1 MLSCVRTGPHS
12 ESDPRSQ
19 SSHFYSSEEVDEVNF
34 PRLTRGFNSIPF
46 DPLAL

>member
-1 MLSCVRTGPHS
+1 MLSCVWTGPHS

-19 SSHFYSSEEVDEVNF
+19 SSHFHSSDEVDDCQLSETDSRVEL
-34 PRLTRGFNSIPF
+34 PSL